1 MKHLLNDI
9 AELHQAFDHPVRPR
23 RIHPGPM
30 NAESSVE
37 LQKRLMMRLR
47 LVAEEFVELLEGAL
61 GVTTNSTLPEDV
73 GLSIAVEAD
82 DGCTVEET
90 KGVGETPEYFNKIE
104 AFGEIMEDAVGALG
118 GRSVGG
124 GGDQGG
130 GAAVDPGAEGP

>member
-1 MKHLLNDI
+1 M
-9 AELHQAFDHPVRPR
+9 
-23 RIHPGPM
+23 PG
-30 NAESSVE
+30 A
-37 LQKRLMMRLR
+37 
-47 LVAEEFVELLEGAL
+47 
-61 GVTTNSTLPEDV
+61 EDV

-124 GGDQGG
+124 YIADALG
-130 GAAVDPGAEGP
+130 VLV